1 MLIVMKP
8 NTYRCL
14 TTGQVL
20 SSTLYI
26 YALVKRV
33 LFAALIA
40 DEETKDKEV
49 KPLAQSHTQQQSQE
63 MNCLCHPECK
73 LLASQ
78 LARMHRT
85 VEALR
90 KS

>member
-1 MLIVMKP
+1 MLIVLKP
-8 NTYRCL
+8 NTYLCL

-26 YALVKRV
+26 YELVKLV

-63 MNCLCHPECK
+63 INCLCRPECK

-78 LARMHRT
+78 LARVRRT

>member
-20 SSTLYI
+20 SSALYI
-26 YALVKRV
+26 YELAKLV

-40 DEETKDKEV
+40 YEETKDKEV

-63 MNCLCHPECK
+63 INCLCRPESK

-78 LARMHRT
+78 LARVRRT

-90 KS
+90 RS